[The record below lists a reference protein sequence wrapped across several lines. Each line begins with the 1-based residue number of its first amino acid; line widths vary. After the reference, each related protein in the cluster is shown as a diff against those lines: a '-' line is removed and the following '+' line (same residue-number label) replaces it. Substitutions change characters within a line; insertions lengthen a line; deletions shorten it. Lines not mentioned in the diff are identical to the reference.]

1 MYQQEL
7 LNLVYESRVHIL
19 EMLVDRGY
27 NVDQYK
33 NYTKSEIILILREHS
48 RNKMETKSE
57 VGPLDILV
65 SKNSGSTND
74 RIEKVY
80 VKYRMDE
87 KFKKTDGLI
96 KQINEIYDTNILSKT
111 DTVIILNIANI
122 LLKPGTKDNPNEEFS
137 RQMFVTKGYFVQIF
151 GLENF
156 KFNVSRNVFVPK
168 HTIMSKSEVDEM
180 MAKYSITDKD
190 NLPTIKVEDPQAK
203 YIGLKPHQV
212 CKINV
217 TNQTSGSSIKYRCC
231 KFY

>member
-1 MYQQEL
+1 MAQQEL

-19 EMLVDRGY
+19 EMLEDRGY

-33 NYTKSEIILILREHS
+33 NYTKPEIILMLREHS
-48 RNKMETKSE
+48 RNKMEIKSE

-65 SKNSGSTND
+65 SKGSTND
-74 RIEKVY
+74 RTEKVY
-80 VKYRMDE
+80 IKYRMDD

-96 KQINEIYDTNILSKT
+96 KQIYEIYDTNLLSKT
-111 DTVIILNIANI
+111 DTMIILNIAHV

-156 KFNVSRNVFVPK
+156 RFNVSRNIFVPK
-168 HTIMSKSEVDEM
+168 HTIMTKTEVDEM
-180 MAKYSITDKD
+180 MAKYSITDKN

-203 YIGLKPHQV
+203 YIGLRPHQV
-212 CKINV
+212 CKIDA